1 MKLNLR
7 PVGDNAWL
15 VYDENTRVGSLRR
28 VPDSVRWAVTG
39 AKGQDVDFVAGGVE
53 AALQHI
59 ESIFSSGQL
68 KPMEPD
74 SDEEAAL
81 LSHFMELAKASY
93 TLAVN
98 TNSLASL
105 ARAALRTTALVL
117 ASVDNLAKRAALKA
131 ALMEQLDK
139 EVERIEESSR
149 TAEML
154 GSLAEALKAR
164 VVSRGQPD

>member
-1 MKLNLR
+1 
-7 PVGDNAWL
+7 
-15 VYDENTRVGSLRR
+15 
-28 VPDSVRWAVTG
+28 
-39 AKGQDVDFVAGGVE
+39 
-53 AALQHI
+53 
-59 ESIFSSGQL
+59 
-68 KPMEPD
+68 
-74 SDEEAAL
+74 
-81 LSHFMELAKASY
+81 
-93 TLAVN
+93 
-98 TNSLASL
+98 
-105 ARAALRTTALVL
+105 LRTTALVL